1 MNAIWYLAASATPGR
16 SAIWRN
22 EADVGKD
29 DKAAEVYWSK
39 SPGSKMAGMTYP
51 RKVDGYVVDGTSN
64 VGQGPPYPA
73 YGDGVV
79 LAQTVAA
86 PVVVKPA
93 PAVVK
98 PAPAAARVCN
108 EDTSFASFGLFFVG
122 LLTGYGISKMR
133 GKK

>member
-1 MNAIWYLAASATPGR
+1 MPVPAIWYLAASATPGR
-16 SAIWRN
+16 SAVWRS

-29 DKAAEVYWSK
+29 DKKAEIYWSK
-39 SPGSKMAGMTYP
+39 SPSGLAGMTYP
-51 RKVDGYVVDGTSN
+51 RKVDGYVIDGTSN

-79 LAQTVAA
+79 LARPAVIPVAD
-86 PVVVKPA
+86 

-98 PAPAAARVCN
+98 PTTAARVCN
-108 EDTSFASFGLFFVG
+108 EDMSFGSFSLFFVG
-122 LLTGYGISKMR
+122 LLTGWGISKMR